1 LDNNNAVYAQL
12 KHQLG
17 NQTPG
22 DHILPR
28 QMPINTHSG
37 SLEGLED
44 IQNWSL
50 ETETSLDLSE
60 TSIQWELT
68 LLDSEE

>member
-1 LDNNNAVYAQL
+1 
-12 KHQLG
+12 
-17 NQTPG
+17 
-22 DHILPR
+22 
-28 QMPINTHSG
+28 MPINTHSG

-44 IQNWSL
+44 IQNWSP

-60 TSIQWELT
+60 TSIEWELT